1 MNLRHALIRESIIA
15 DSQHLAI
22 LSVENEI
29 FLYQLIQS
37 LKSQVSG
44 DEGPFLLTEGVKT
57 VDIPKTTVFLASP
70 LELDHN
76 PRRAL
81 TALYKQL
88 NINLAENEIVFRIQS
103 LLDEIGAILREEL
116 LDVDGNLEIAE
127 APDWEAV
134 WKFYGVRFREE
145 HSRVLESI
153 YFFMQTA
160 SRFLGTQL
168 FVVMGA
174 MAFLTVEDLE
184 TLTRQ
189 LAYDQLQAVFLE
201 SYLAEAK
208 KCPDIPILF
217 IDNDLCEVK

>member
-1 MNLRHALIRESIIA
+1 MIT
-15 DSQHLAI
+15 DGQHLVV
-22 LSVENEI
+22 LSVENEL

-37 LKSQVSG
+37 LKSQISG
-44 DEGPFLLTEGVKT
+44 EDGPYLLSESMKT
-57 VDIPKTTVFLASP
+57 VDIAKTTVFLASP

-88 NINLAENEIVFRIQS
+88 NTNLAENEIVFRIQS
-103 LLDEIGAILREEL
+103 LLDEIGAILREKL

-127 APDWEAV
+127 VPDWEAV

-145 HSRVLESI
+145 HSRVLDAI

-160 SRFLGTQL
+160 SRFLGTRL

-174 MAFLTVEDLE
+174 MAFLTVEDLK
-184 TLTRQ
+184 TLARQ
-189 LAYDQLQAVFLE
+189 LAYDQLQAVFFE

-208 KCPDIPILF
+208 KCPDIPILI
-217 IDNDLCEVK
+217 IDKDLCEVK